1 MNFELIS
8 KFKPTGDQPN
18 AIKGLMDG
26 LQKGAKHQVLLG
38 VTGSGKTY
46 TMAQVIQKYKKPALI
61 ISPNKTLAAQLYQEM
76 KEFFPNN
83 GVHYFVSYY
92 DYYQP
97 EAYIP
102 QTNTYIEKD
111 AKINQEID
119 RLRHAAAQ
127 DVLSRRDVIVVASV
141 SCIYNIGSPENYQNV
156 SFQIQAGQK
165 INRKDFIL
173 HLISMQY
180 KRNDIDF
187 KPGAFRVRGEIIE
200 IYVVTGEK
208 IIKVEF
214 GAAKIDKISESP
226 AGVVARYKPLTDSYT
241 LFPATFW
248 VAPQDKIKLA
258 IANIRLELQER
269 LKVLKKQH
277 KLVEYQRLEE
287 KTHYDLE
294 MLQETGHCQGIE
306 NYSSQLEFRKPGSP
320 PFSLVDYFNY
330 QTKGEFLIFIDE
342 SHISLPQIKAMAIGD
357 KMRKETLIDY
367 GFRLPSAI
375 DNRPLKFEEF
385 KERQD
390 QTIYVSATPADY
402 ELTASGKH
410 VVEQIIRPTG
420 LLEPSIEVKKTGNQ
434 IKDLIEE
441 IEKEIDPVRNSPPSG
456 PLGVR
461 KRTGTISNGV
471 EKEVAKKNRVL
482 VITLT
487 KRLAEE
493 ISDYLAERK
502 IKSQYLHSEIKTM
515 ERPKILKE
523 FRQGKFDVLVGINL
537 LREGLDLPEVSL
549 VAILDADKEGFLRN
563 KTTLIQTMGRAARH
577 LQGRVILYGDKITMS
592 MKGAIDEINRRRKIQ
607 EAYNKKHKITPTA
620 IIKDIRDWG
629 FSKKEDVVEE
639 FYLVNDKKL
648 LDKEMKIAA
657 KNLDF
662 ERAAKLRDLIEG
674 MGNKQ

>member
-1 MNFELIS
+1 MPFQLIS

-18 AIKGLMDG
+18 AIKGLMQG
-26 LQKGAKHQVLLG
+26 LQKGEKHQVLLG

-46 TMAQVIQKYKKPALI
+46 TMANVIAKSQKPTLI

-127 DVLSRRDVIVVASV
+127 DVLSRKDVIVVASV
-141 SCIYNIGSPENYQNV
+141 SCIYNIGSPENYQSV
-156 SFQIQAGQK
+156 SFQIKAGQK

-180 KRNDIDF
+180 KRNDIEF
-187 KPGAFRVRGEIIE
+187 KPGTFRARGEIIE
-200 IYVVTGEK
+200 IYLVTGEK
-208 IIKVEF
+208 IIKIEF
-214 GAAKIDKISESP
+214 GATKIDAILESP
-226 AGVVARYKPLTDSYT
+226 AGVVPKYKKISDPCTI
-241 LFPATFW
+241 FPATFW

-258 IANIRLELQER
+258 IANIKLELQER
-269 LKVLKKQH
+269 LKVLKKQN

-287 KTHYDLE
+287 KTNYDLE

-342 SHISLPQIKAMAIGD
+342 SHISLPQIKAMSIGD
-357 KMRKETLIDY
+357 KVRKETLIDY

-375 DNRPLKFEEF
+375 DNRPLRFPEF
-385 KERQD
+385 QERQK

-410 VVEQIIRPTG
+410 IVEQIIRPTG
-420 LLEPSIEVKKTGNQ
+420 LLEPSIVVKKTENQ
-434 IKDLIEE
+434 IKDLMTE
-441 IEKEIDPVRNSPPSG
+441 IEKEV
-456 PLGVR
+456 
-461 KRTGTISNGV
+461 T
-471 EKEVAKKNRVL
+471 KKHRVL

-502 IKSQYLHSEIKTM
+502 IKAQYLHSEIKTM

-577 LQGRVILYGDKITMS
+577 LQGRVILYGDKVTMS
-592 MKGAIDEINRRRKIQ
+592 MQGAINEINRRRKIQ
-607 EAYNKKHKITPTA
+607 EAYNKKHHITPTA

-629 FSKKEDVVEE
+629 FSKPEDVALE
-639 FYLVNDKKL
+639 FDLTEDKKVL
-648 LDKEMKIAA
+648 EKEMKIAA

-662 ERAAKLRDLIEG
+662 ERAVEIRELIKKIDEQG
-674 MGNKQ
+674 TK